1 MILGRDLFIRA
12 ATATDME
19 TLLEFEQKIIEAE
32 RPFDDSLKAGI
43 IHYYDLL
50 ELIRSPAATV
60 LLAVTGNEII
70 GSGYA
75 KIVPAKPYQQYQE
88 YAYLGFMYVKPAFR
102 GMGVNQRIIQKLLEW
117 AKGQGL
123 TEARLDVY
131 EENEAAKRSY
141 QKIGFRA
148 NLLEMR
154 LPL

>member
-1 MILGRDLFIRA
+1 MEVFIRA
-12 ATATDME
+12 ATPEDAE
-19 TLLEFEQKIIEAE
+19 ILLEFEQKIIEAE
-32 RPFDDSLKAGI
+32 RPFDDSLKEGT

-60 LLAVTGNEII
+60 LLAVAGDEII

-75 KIVPAKPYQQYQE
+75 KIVPAKPYQQYKE

-102 GMGVNQRIIQKLLEW
+102 GRGVNQRIIQALLEW
-117 AKGQGL
+117 AKAKGL
-123 TEARLDVY
+123 KEARLEVY
-131 EENEAAKRSY
+131 EENIAAKRSY

-154 LPL
+154 RAL